1 MPNRNYR
8 KGYRFEREI
17 LQKFREAGFKAVRSA
32 GSHGAGDLYI
42 EGLGEVQLKAR
53 KSIAVYRWFEG
64 ADTLIVKADRKEPL
78 VIVPLKHFLA
88 LLEGCK

>member
-17 LQKFREAGFKAVRSA
+17 LQKFREAGFKAIRSA

-64 ADTLIVKADRKEPL
+64 SDALIVKADRKEPL
-78 VIVPLKHFLA
+78 VVVPLSRFLE
-88 LLEGCK
+88 LLKEG